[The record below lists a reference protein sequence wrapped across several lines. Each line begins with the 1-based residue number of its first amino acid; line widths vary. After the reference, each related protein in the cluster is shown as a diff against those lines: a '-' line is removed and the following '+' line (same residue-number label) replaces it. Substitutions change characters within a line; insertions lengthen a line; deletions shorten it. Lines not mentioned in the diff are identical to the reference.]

1 MSIFHAIV
9 LGLVQGLTEFLPIS
23 SSGHLI
29 LAPWLFGW
37 NDFVDITN
45 PANGLAIQK
54 AFDTSLHL
62 GTLIAVLFYLRA
74 DLVPYVREGIKVVV
88 TPKKANKTVGR
99 RAWMFVLSA
108 VPAGIAGAIAEEWI
122 TEKLGTPAMVAI
134 SLMVFGAILIWAD
147 RQVGTR
153 DVDTFSTRDAL
164 LIGAAQVIALNPGTS
179 RSGITIT
186 AARKFGFSRDAAARV
201 SFLMSVPVIGGAVLL
216 KLAKLA
222 KDGIPD
228 GLLTPMIVGII
239 AAGIS
244 GWIAM
249 WGMIRLLRSRSF
261 TPFVMY
267 RFVAG
272 FSVLALLATSFR

>member
-37 NDFVDITN
+37 NDFTN
-45 PANGLAIQK
+45 VETQR
-54 AFDTSLHL
+54 AFDVALHL
-62 GTLIAVLFYLRA
+62 GTLVAVLFYLRA

-88 TPKKANKTVGR
+88 TPKKANTTIGR

-108 VPAGIAGAIAEEWI
+108 VPAGIAGALAEDWI
-122 TEKLGTPAMVAI
+122 TKKLGTPALIAI
-134 SLMVFGAILIWAD
+134 SLMVFGVVLVWAD
-147 RQVGTR
+147 RQTGTR
-153 DVDTFSTRDAL
+153 DLDSFSTRDAL
-164 LIGAAQVIALNPGTS
+164 LIGAAQVLALNPGTS

-216 KLAKLA
+216 KLTKLA
-222 KDGIPD
+222 SDGIPD
-228 GLLTPMIVGII
+228 GLIIPMIVGII
-239 AAGIS
+239 SAGIS

-261 TPFVMY
+261 TPIVMY

-272 FSVLALLATSFR
+272 IAVLALLSTSFR

>member
-1 MSIFHAIV
+1 MSLFHAIV

-37 NDFVDITN
+37 NDFNDIE
-45 PANGLAIQK
+45 IQR
-54 AFDTSLHL
+54 AFDAALHL
-62 GTLIAVLFYLRA
+62 GTLVSVLFYLRS
-74 DLVPYVREGIKVVV
+74 DLVPYVREGFKVVIA
-88 TPKKANKTVGR
+88 PKKANKTIGR

-108 VPAGIAGAIAEEWI
+108 VPAGIAGALAESWI
-122 TEKLGTPAMVAI
+122 TEKLGTPALIAI
-134 SLMVFGAILIWAD
+134 SLMLFGVVLVWAD
-147 RQVGTR
+147 RQTGTR
-153 DVDTFSTRDAL
+153 DLDSFTTRDAL
-164 LIGAAQVIALNPGTS
+164 LIGAAQVLALNPGTS

-186 AARKFGFSRDAAARV
+186 AARTFGFSRDAAARA

-216 KLAKLA
+216 KLTKLA
-222 KDGIPD
+222 NDGIPE

-239 AAGIS
+239 ASGIS

-267 RFVAG
+267 RFVVG
-272 FSVLALLATSFR
+272 ISVLSILATSFR

>member
-37 NDFVDITN
+37 NDFSNLET
-45 PANGLAIQK
+45 QR
-54 AFDTSLHL
+54 AFDAALHL
-62 GTLIAVLFYLRA
+62 GTLVAVLFYLRA
-74 DLVPYVREGIKVVV
+74 DLVPYVREGIRVVV
-88 TPKKANKTVGR
+88 SPKKANIAIGQ

-108 VPAGIAGAIAEEWI
+108 VPAGIAGALAEDWI
-122 TEKLGTPAMVAI
+122 TKKLGTPALIAI
-134 SLMVFGAILIWAD
+134 SLMVFGVVLVWAD
-147 RQVGTR
+147 RQTGTR
-153 DVDTFSTRDAL
+153 DLDSFSTRDAL
-164 LIGAAQVIALNPGTS
+164 LIGAAQVLALNPGTS

-216 KLAKLA
+216 KLTKLA
-222 KDGIPD
+222 SDGIPD
-228 GLLTPMIVGII
+228 GLLIPMIVGII
-239 AAGIS
+239 SAGIS

-272 FSVLALLATSFR
+272 IAVLALLSTSFR

>member
-37 NDFVDITN
+37 NDFSNLET
-45 PANGLAIQK
+45 QR
-54 AFDTSLHL
+54 AFDAALHL
-62 GTLIAVLFYLRA
+62 GTLVAVLFYLRA
-74 DLVPYVREGIKVVV
+74 DLVPYVREGIRVVV
-88 TPKKANKTVGR
+88 SPKKANIAIGQ

-108 VPAGIAGAIAEEWI
+108 VPAGIAGALAEDWI
-122 TEKLGTPAMVAI
+122 TKKLGTPALIAI
-134 SLMVFGAILIWAD
+134 SLMVFGVVLVWAD
-147 RQVGTR
+147 RQTGTR
-153 DVDTFSTRDAL
+153 DLDSFSTRDAL
-164 LIGAAQVIALNPGTS
+164 LIGAAQVLALNPGTS

-216 KLAKLA
+216 KLTKLA
-222 KDGIPD
+222 SDGIPD
-228 GLLTPMIVGII
+228 GLLIPMIVGII
-239 AAGIS
+239 SAGIS

-261 TPFVMY
+261 TPFVVY

-272 FSVLALLATSFR
+272 IAVLTLLSTSFR

>member
-29 LAPWLFGW
+29 LTPWLFGW
-37 NDFVDITN
+37 NDFSNLET
-45 PANGLAIQK
+45 QR
-54 AFDTSLHL
+54 AFDAALHL
-62 GTLIAVLFYLRA
+62 GTLVAVLFYLRA
-74 DLVPYVREGIKVVV
+74 DLVPYVREGLKVVV
-88 TPKKANKTVGR
+88 APKKANTTIGR

-108 VPAGIAGAIAEEWI
+108 VPAGIAGALAEDWI
-122 TEKLGTPAMVAI
+122 TKKLGTPALIAI
-134 SLMVFGAILIWAD
+134 SLMVFGVVLVWAD
-147 RQVGTR
+147 RQTGTR
-153 DVDTFSTRDAL
+153 DLDSFSTRDAL
-164 LIGAAQVIALNPGTS
+164 LIGAAQVLALNPGTS

-216 KLAKLA
+216 KLTKLA
-222 KDGIPD
+222 SDGIPD
-228 GLLTPMIVGII
+228 GLIIPMIVGIFS
-239 AAGIS
+239 AGIS

-272 FSVLALLATSFR
+272 LAVLALLSTSFR

>member
-37 NDFVDITN
+37 NDFNDIE
-45 PANGLAIQK
+45 IQR
-54 AFDTSLHL
+54 AFDAALHL
-62 GTLIAVLFYLRA
+62 GTLVAVLFYLRA

-88 TPKKANKTVGR
+88 APKKANKTIGR

-108 VPAGIAGAIAEEWI
+108 VPAGIAGALAENWI
-122 TEKLGTPAMVAI
+122 TEKLGTPALIAI
-134 SLMVFGAILIWAD
+134 SLMLFGVVLVWAD
-147 RQVGTR
+147 RQTGTR
-153 DVDTFSTRDAL
+153 DLDSFSTRDAL
-164 LIGAAQVIALNPGTS
+164 LIGAAQVLALNPGTS

-216 KLAKLA
+216 KLTKLA
-222 KDGIPD
+222 SDGIPD
-228 GLLTPMIVGII
+228 GLLVPMIVGII

-267 RFVAG
+267 RFVVG
-272 FSVLALLATSFR
+272 ISVLSILATSFR

>member
-37 NDFVDITN
+37 NDFNDIE
-45 PANGLAIQK
+45 IQR
-54 AFDTSLHL
+54 AFDAALHL
-62 GTLIAVLFYLRA
+62 GTLVAVLFYLRA
-74 DLVPYVREGIKVVV
+74 DLIPYVREGIKVVV
-88 TPKKANKTVGR
+88 APKKANKTIGR

-108 VPAGIAGAIAEEWI
+108 VPAGIAGALAENWI
-122 TEKLGTPAMVAI
+122 TEKLGTPALIAI
-134 SLMVFGAILIWAD
+134 SLMLFGVVLVWAD
-147 RQVGTR
+147 KQTGTR
-153 DVDTFSTRDAL
+153 DLDSFSKRDAL
-164 LIGAAQVIALNPGTS
+164 LIGAAQVLALNPGTS

-216 KLAKLA
+216 KLTKLA
-222 KDGIPD
+222 SDGIPD
-228 GLLTPMIVGII
+228 GLLVPMIVGII
-239 AAGIS
+239 SAGIS

-267 RFVAG
+267 RFVVG
-272 FSVLALLATSFR
+272 ISVLSILATSFR

>member
-37 NDFVDITN
+37 NDFNDIE
-45 PANGLAIQK
+45 IQR
-54 AFDTSLHL
+54 AFDAALHL
-62 GTLIAVLFYLRA
+62 GTLVAVLFYLRA
-74 DLVPYVREGIKVVV
+74 DLIPYVREGIKVVV
-88 TPKKANKTVGR
+88 APKKANKTIGR

-108 VPAGIAGAIAEEWI
+108 VPAGIAGALAENWI
-122 TEKLGTPAMVAI
+122 TEKLGTPALIAI
-134 SLMVFGAILIWAD
+134 SLMLFGVVLVWAD
-147 RQVGTR
+147 RQTGTR
-153 DVDTFSTRDAL
+153 DLDSFSTRDAL
-164 LIGAAQVIALNPGTS
+164 LIGAAQVLALNPGTS

-216 KLAKLA
+216 KLTKLA
-222 KDGIPD
+222 SDGIPD
-228 GLLTPMIVGII
+228 GLLVPMIVGII

-267 RFVAG
+267 RFVVG
-272 FSVLALLATSFR
+272 FGVLSLLATSVR

>member
-37 NDFVDITN
+37 NDFNDIE
-45 PANGLAIQK
+45 IQR
-54 AFDTSLHL
+54 AFDAALHL
-62 GTLIAVLFYLRA
+62 GTLVAVLFYLRA
-74 DLVPYVREGIKVVV
+74 DLIPYVREGIKVVV
-88 TPKKANKTVGR
+88 APKKANKTIGR

-108 VPAGIAGAIAEEWI
+108 VPAGIAGALAENWI
-122 TEKLGTPAMVAI
+122 TEKLGTPALIAI
-134 SLMVFGAILIWAD
+134 SLMLFGVVLVWAD
-147 RQVGTR
+147 RQTGTR
-153 DVDTFSTRDAL
+153 DLDSFSTRDAL
-164 LIGAAQVIALNPGTS
+164 LIGAAQVLALNPGTS

-216 KLAKLA
+216 KLTKLA
-222 KDGIPD
+222 NDGIPE

-239 AAGIS
+239 ASGIS

-267 RFVAG
+267 RFVVG
-272 FSVLALLATSFR
+272 ISVLSILATSFR

>member
-29 LAPWLFGW
+29 LTPWLFGW
-37 NDFVDITN
+37 NDFSNLET
-45 PANGLAIQK
+45 QR
-54 AFDTSLHL
+54 AFDAALHL
-62 GTLIAVLFYLRA
+62 GTLVAVLFYLRA
-74 DLVPYVREGIKVVV
+74 DLVPYVREGIRVVV
-88 TPKKANKTVGR
+88 VPKKANASVGR

-108 VPAGIAGAIAEEWI
+108 VPAGIAGALAEDWI
-122 TEKLGTPAMVAI
+122 TKKLGTPALIAI
-134 SLMVFGAILIWAD
+134 SLMVFGVVLVWAD
-147 RQVGTR
+147 RQTGTR
-153 DVDTFSTRDAL
+153 DVESFTSRDAL
-164 LIGAAQVIALNPGTS
+164 LIGAAQVLALNPGTS

-216 KLAKLA
+216 KLTKLA
-222 KDGIPD
+222 SDGIPE
-228 GLLTPMIVGII
+228 GLIIPMIVGII
-239 AAGIS
+239 SAGVS

-272 FSVLALLATSFR
+272 IAVLSLLSTSFR

>member
-1 MSIFHAIV
+1 VSIFHAIV

-29 LAPWLFGW
+29 LTPWLFGW
-37 NDFVDITN
+37 NDFSNLET
-45 PANGLAIQK
+45 QR
-54 AFDTSLHL
+54 AFDAALHL
-62 GTLIAVLFYLRA
+62 GTLVAVLFYLRA

-88 TPKKANKTVGR
+88 APKKANTTIGR

-108 VPAGIAGAIAEEWI
+108 VPAGIAGALAEDWI
-122 TEKLGTPAMVAI
+122 TKKLGTPALIAI
-134 SLMVFGAILIWAD
+134 SLIVFGVVLVWAD
-147 RQVGTR
+147 RQTGTR
-153 DVDTFSTRDAL
+153 DLDSFSTRDAL
-164 LIGAAQVIALNPGTS
+164 LIGAAQVLALNPGTS

-216 KLAKLA
+216 KMTKLA
-222 KDGIPD
+222 SDGIPD
-228 GLLTPMIVGII
+228 GLIIPMIVGII
-239 AAGIS
+239 SAGIS

-272 FSVLALLATSFR
+272 VAVLALLSTSFR

>member
-29 LAPWLFGW
+29 LTPWLFGW
-37 NDFVDITN
+37 NDFSNLET
-45 PANGLAIQK
+45 QR
-54 AFDTSLHL
+54 AFDAALHL
-62 GTLIAVLFYLRA
+62 GTLVAVLFYLRA

-88 TPKKANKTVGR
+88 APKKANTTIGR

-108 VPAGIAGAIAEEWI
+108 VPAGIAGALAEDWI
-122 TEKLGTPAMVAI
+122 TKKLGTPALIAI
-134 SLMVFGAILIWAD
+134 SLIVFGVVLVWAD
-147 RQVGTR
+147 RQTGTR
-153 DVDTFSTRDAL
+153 DLDSFSTRDAL
-164 LIGAAQVIALNPGTS
+164 LIGAAQVLALNPGTS

-216 KLAKLA
+216 KLTKLA
-222 KDGIPD
+222 SDGIPD
-228 GLLTPMIVGII
+228 GLIIPMIVGII
-239 AAGIS
+239 SAGIS

-261 TPFVMY
+261 TPFVTY

-272 FSVLALLATSFR
+272 IAVLALLSTSFR

>member
-1 MSIFHAIV
+1 VSIFHAIV
-9 LGLVQGLTEFLPIS
+9 LGLIQGLTEFLPIS

-37 NDFVDITN
+37 NDFSNIET
-45 PANGLAIQK
+45 QR
-54 AFDTSLHL
+54 AFDTALHL
-62 GTLIAVLFYLRA
+62 GTLVAVLFYLRA
-74 DLVPYVREGIKVVV
+74 DLVPYVREGIKLVAA
-88 TPKKANKTVGR
+88 PKKANKTIGR

-108 VPAGIAGAIAEEWI
+108 VPAGIAGALAENWI
-122 TEKLGTPAMVAI
+122 TERLGTPALIAI
-134 SLMVFGAILIWAD
+134 SLMVFGVVLVWAD
-147 RQVGTR
+147 RQTGTR
-153 DVDTFSTRDAL
+153 DLDSFSTRDAL
-164 LIGAAQVIALNPGTS
+164 LIGAAQVLALNPGTS

-216 KLAKLA
+216 KLTKLA
-222 KDGIPD
+222 SDGIPD
-228 GLLTPMIVGII
+228 GLIIPMIVGIVS
-239 AAGIS
+239 AGIS

-272 FSVLALLATSFR
+272 IAVLTLLSTSFR

>member
-1 MSIFHAIV
+1 VSIFHAIV

-37 NDFVDITN
+37 NDFSNLET
-45 PANGLAIQK
+45 QR
-54 AFDTSLHL
+54 AFDAALHL
-62 GTLIAVLFYLRA
+62 GTLVAVLFYLRA
-74 DLVPYVREGIKVVV
+74 DLVPYVREGVRVVV
-88 TPKKANKTVGR
+88 APKKANTAIGR

-108 VPAGIAGAIAEEWI
+108 VPAGIAGALAEDWI
-122 TEKLGTPAMVAI
+122 TKKLGTPALIAI
-134 SLMVFGAILIWAD
+134 SLMVFGVVLVWAD
-147 RQVGTR
+147 RQTGTR
-153 DVDTFSTRDAL
+153 DLDSFSTRDAL
-164 LIGAAQVIALNPGTS
+164 LIGAAQVLALNPGTS

-216 KLAKLA
+216 KLTKLA
-222 KDGIPD
+222 SDGIPD
-228 GLLTPMIVGII
+228 GLLIPMIVGII
-239 AAGIS
+239 SAGIS

-272 FSVLALLATSFR
+272 IAVLALLSTSFR

>member
-37 NDFVDITN
+37 NDFNDIE
-45 PANGLAIQK
+45 IQR
-54 AFDTSLHL
+54 AFDAALHL
-62 GTLIAVLFYLRA
+62 GTLVAVLFYLRA
-74 DLVPYVREGIKVVV
+74 DLVPYVREGLKVVV
-88 TPKKANKTVGR
+88 APKKANKTIGR

-108 VPAGIAGAIAEEWI
+108 VPAGIAGALAENWI
-122 TEKLGTPAMVAI
+122 TEKLGTPALIAI
-134 SLMVFGAILIWAD
+134 SLMLFGVVLVWAD
-147 RQVGTR
+147 RQTGTR
-153 DVDTFSTRDAL
+153 DLDSFSKRDAL
-164 LIGAAQVIALNPGTS
+164 LIGAAQVLALNPGTS

-216 KLAKLA
+216 KLTKLA
-222 KDGIPD
+222 SDGIPD
-228 GLLTPMIVGII
+228 GLLVPMIVGII
-239 AAGIS
+239 SAGIS

-267 RFVAG
+267 RFVVG
-272 FSVLALLATSFR
+272 ISVLSILATSFR

>member
-37 NDFVDITN
+37 NDFNDIE
-45 PANGLAIQK
+45 IQR
-54 AFDTSLHL
+54 AFDAALHL
-62 GTLIAVLFYLRA
+62 GTLVAVLFYLRA
-74 DLVPYVREGIKVVV
+74 DLIPYVREGIKVVV
-88 TPKKANKTVGR
+88 APKKANKVVGR

-108 VPAGIAGAIAEEWI
+108 VPAGIAGAIAENWI
-122 TEKLGTPAMVAI
+122 TEKLGTPALIAI
-134 SLMVFGAILIWAD
+134 SLMLFGVVLVWAD
-147 RQVGTR
+147 RQTGTR
-153 DVDTFSTRDAL
+153 DLNSFSTRDAL
-164 LIGAAQVIALNPGTS
+164 LIGAAQVLALNPGTS

-186 AARKFGFSRDAAARV
+186 AARTFGFSRDAAARV

-216 KLAKLA
+216 KLTKLA
-222 KDGIPD
+222 KDGIPE
-228 GLLTPMIVGII
+228 GLLTPMIVGIV

-267 RFVAG
+267 RFVVG
-272 FSVLALLATSFR
+272 IGVLSLLATSVR

>member
-37 NDFVDITN
+37 NDFNDIE
-45 PANGLAIQK
+45 IQR
-54 AFDTSLHL
+54 AFDAALHL
-62 GTLIAVLFYLRA
+62 GTLVAVLFYLRA
-74 DLVPYVREGIKVVV
+74 DLIPYVREGIKVVV
-88 TPKKANKTVGR
+88 APKKANKVVGR

-108 VPAGIAGAIAEEWI
+108 VPAGIAGAIAENWI
-122 TEKLGTPAMVAI
+122 TEKLGTPALIAI
-134 SLMVFGAILIWAD
+134 SLMLFGVVLVWAD
-147 RQVGTR
+147 RQTGTR
-153 DVDTFSTRDAL
+153 DLDSFSTRDAL
-164 LIGAAQVIALNPGTS
+164 LIGAAQVLALNPGTS

-186 AARKFGFSRDAAARV
+186 AARTFGFSRDAAARA

-216 KLAKLA
+216 KLTKLA
-222 KDGIPD
+222 KDGIPE
-228 GLLTPMIVGII
+228 GLLTPMIVGIV

-267 RFVAG
+267 RFAVG
-272 FSVLALLATSFR
+272 IGVLSLLATSVR

>member
-9 LGLVQGLTEFLPIS
+9 LGLIQGLTEFLPIS

-37 NDFVDITN
+37 NDFSNIET
-45 PANGLAIQK
+45 QR
-54 AFDTSLHL
+54 AFDTALHL
-62 GTLIAVLFYLRA
+62 GTLVAVLFYLRA
-74 DLVPYVREGIKVVV
+74 DLVPYVREGRNLVAS
-88 TPKKANKTVGR
+88 PKKANKTIGR

-108 VPAGIAGAIAEEWI
+108 VPAGIAGALAENWI
-122 TEKLGTPAMVAI
+122 TERLGTPALIAI
-134 SLMVFGAILIWAD
+134 SLMVFGVVLVWAD
-147 RQVGTR
+147 RQTGTR
-153 DVDTFSTRDAL
+153 DLDSFSTRDAL
-164 LIGAAQVIALNPGTS
+164 LIGAAQVLALNPGTS

-216 KLAKLA
+216 KLTKLA
-222 KDGIPD
+222 SDGIPD
-228 GLLTPMIVGII
+228 GLIIPMIVGIVS
-239 AAGIS
+239 AGIS

-272 FSVLALLATSFR
+272 IAVLTLLSTSFR

>member
-1 MSIFHAIV
+1 MSLFHAIV

-29 LAPWLFGW
+29 LVPWLFGW
-37 NDFVDITN
+37 NDFNDIE
-45 PANGLAIQK
+45 IQR
-54 AFDTSLHL
+54 AFDTALHL
-62 GTLIAVLFYLRA
+62 GTLVAVLFYLRS

-88 TPKKANKTVGR
+88 APNKANKIIGR

-108 VPAGIAGAIAEEWI
+108 VPAGIAGAIAENWI
-122 TEKLGTPAMVAI
+122 TEKLGTPALIAI
-134 SLMVFGAILIWAD
+134 SLMLFGVVLVWAD
-147 RQVGTR
+147 RQTGTR
-153 DVDTFSTRDAL
+153 DLESFSTRDAL
-164 LIGAAQVIALNPGTS
+164 LIGAAQVLALNPGTS

-216 KLAKLA
+216 KLTKLTQ
-222 KDGIPD
+222 DGIPE

-239 AAGIS
+239 SAGIS

-272 FSVLALLATSFR
+272 FSVLALLATSVR

>member
-1 MSIFHAIV
+1 VSIFHAIV

-29 LAPWLFGW
+29 LTPWLFGW
-37 NDFVDITN
+37 NDFSNLET
-45 PANGLAIQK
+45 QR
-54 AFDTSLHL
+54 AFDAALHL
-62 GTLIAVLFYLRA
+62 GTLVAVLFYLRA
-74 DLVPYVREGIKVVV
+74 DLVPYVREGVRVVIA
-88 TPKKANKTVGR
+88 PKKANTAIGR

-108 VPAGIAGAIAEEWI
+108 VPAGIAGALAEDWI
-122 TEKLGTPAMVAI
+122 TKKLGTPALIAI
-134 SLMVFGAILIWAD
+134 SLMVFGVVLVWAD
-147 RQVGTR
+147 RQTGKR
-153 DVDTFSTRDAL
+153 DLDSFSTRDAL
-164 LIGAAQVIALNPGTS
+164 LIGAAQVLALNPGTS

-186 AARKFGFSRDAAARV
+186 AARKFGFSRDAAARI

-216 KLAKLA
+216 KLTKLA
-222 KDGIPD
+222 SDGIPD
-228 GLLTPMIVGII
+228 GLLIPMIVGII
-239 AAGIS
+239 SAGIS

-272 FSVLALLATSFR
+272 IAVLALLSTSFR

>member
-1 MSIFHAIV
+1 VSIFHAIV
-9 LGLVQGLTEFLPIS
+9 LGLIQGLTEFLPIS

-37 NDFVDITN
+37 NDFSNIET
-45 PANGLAIQK
+45 QR
-54 AFDTSLHL
+54 AFDTALHL
-62 GTLIAVLFYLRA
+62 GTLVAVLFYLRA
-74 DLVPYVREGIKVVV
+74 DLVPYVREGIKLVAA
-88 TPKKANKTVGR
+88 PKKANKTIGR

-108 VPAGIAGAIAEEWI
+108 VPAGIAGALAENWI
-122 TEKLGTPAMVAI
+122 TEKLGTPALIAI
-134 SLMVFGAILIWAD
+134 SLMVFGVVLVWAD
-147 RQVGTR
+147 RQTGTR
-153 DVDTFSTRDAL
+153 DLDSFSTRDAL
-164 LIGAAQVIALNPGTS
+164 LIGAAQVLALNPGTS

-216 KLAKLA
+216 KLTKLA
-222 KDGIPD
+222 SDGIPD
-228 GLLTPMIVGII
+228 GLIIPMIVGII
-239 AAGIS
+239 SAGIS

-272 FSVLALLATSFR
+272 IAVLTLLSTSFR

>member
-1 MSIFHAIV
+1 VSIFHAIV

-37 NDFVDITN
+37 NDFNDIE
-45 PANGLAIQK
+45 IQR
-54 AFDTSLHL
+54 AFDAALHL
-62 GTLIAVLFYLRA
+62 GTLVAVLFYLRA

-88 TPKKANKTVGR
+88 TPNKANKVVGR

-108 VPAGIAGAIAEEWI
+108 VPAGVAGALAESWI
-122 TEKLGTPAMVAI
+122 TEKLGTPVLIAV
-134 SLMVFGAILIWAD
+134 SLILFGVVLVWAD
-147 RQVGTR
+147 RQTGTR
-153 DVDTFSTRDAL
+153 DLDSFSTRDAL
-164 LIGAAQVIALNPGTS
+164 LIGAAQVLALNPGTS

-216 KLAKLA
+216 KLAKLTQ
-222 KDGIPD
+222 DGIPD
-228 GLLTPMIVGII
+228 GLLTPMIVGIVS
-239 AAGIS
+239 AGIS

-267 RFVAG
+267 RFVVG
-272 FSVLALLATSFR
+272 IGVLSILATSFR

>member
-37 NDFVDITN
+37 NDFNDIE
-45 PANGLAIQK
+45 IQR
-54 AFDTSLHL
+54 AFDAALHL
-62 GTLIAVLFYLRA
+62 GTLVAVLFYLRA
-74 DLVPYVREGIKVVV
+74 DLIPYVREGIKVVV
-88 TPKKANKTVGR
+88 APKKANKTIGR

-108 VPAGIAGAIAEEWI
+108 VPAGIAGALAENWI
-122 TEKLGTPAMVAI
+122 TEKLGTPALIAI
-134 SLMVFGAILIWAD
+134 SLMLFGVVLVWAD
-147 RQVGTR
+147 RQTGTR
-153 DVDTFSTRDAL
+153 DLDSFSTRDAL
-164 LIGAAQVIALNPGTS
+164 LIGAAQVLALNPGTS

-216 KLAKLA
+216 KLTKLA
-222 KDGIPD
+222 SDGIPD
-228 GLLTPMIVGII
+228 GLLVPMIVGII
-239 AAGIS
+239 SAGIS

-267 RFVAG
+267 RFVVG
-272 FSVLALLATSFR
+272 ISVLSILATSFR